1 MTVQG
6 NYKTFIALLL
16 LLLLINPMLVKS
28 LHRHHADH
36 RHCSKGLAEG
46 INSLHHQHHENCEI
60 CSFEYVNV
68 LLIDPDDP
76 EVHLSE
82 IRDLFLPDSGSGHS
96 ASLLFASPRAPP
108 AYV

>member
-1 MTVQG
+1 MTARG
-6 NYKTFIALLL
+6 KNKSFIALLL

-28 LHRHHADH
+28 LHRHQDNY
-36 RHCSKGLAEG
+36 RHCGKDLAMG
-46 INSLHHQHHENCEI
+46 INPEHLHHENCDI

-68 LLIDPDDP
+68 LFIEPNDL

-82 IRDLFLPDSGSGHS
+82 IRNIFLPDSGSGHS

-108 AYV
+108 VFV